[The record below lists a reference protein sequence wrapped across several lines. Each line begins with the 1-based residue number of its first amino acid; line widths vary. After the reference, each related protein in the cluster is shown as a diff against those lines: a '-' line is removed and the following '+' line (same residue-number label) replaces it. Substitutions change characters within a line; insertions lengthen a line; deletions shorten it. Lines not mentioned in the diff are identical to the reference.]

1 MQCSILYQGLNLFY
15 ANYFTKVVIN
25 TPMLVINRG
34 SSIDYALIDSNPQ
47 EPNREPGTMMP
58 KQEEVNNLFPKLPRS
73 ALSPLHI
80 KLVLSG

>member
-1 MQCSILYQGLNLFY
+1 
-15 ANYFTKVVIN
+15 
-25 TPMLVINRG
+25 MLVINRG
-34 SSIDYALIDSNPQ
+34 SSINDALIDGAPQ
-47 EPNREPGTMMP
+47 GPGTMMP